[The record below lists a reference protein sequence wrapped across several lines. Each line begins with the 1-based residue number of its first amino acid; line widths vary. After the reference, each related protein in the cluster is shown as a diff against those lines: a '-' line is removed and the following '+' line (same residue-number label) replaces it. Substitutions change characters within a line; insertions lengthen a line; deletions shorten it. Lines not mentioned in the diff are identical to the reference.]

1 MQISVIIPILN
12 EEKALPS
19 LLRQVARWDCVD
31 EVLFVDGGSTD
42 GTLALL
48 DGRVVLSCGGGRG
61 AQCRLGAE
69 RAQGDAFVFV
79 HADSSVS
86 ADSMQAIRA
95 ALESGVS
102 WGCLTLRFESKAFS
116 MHFAARASN
125 LRVRLSGI
133 PFGDQVMFMTRE
145 IYEQVGGMP
154 DLALMEDYELSR
166 RLRSVAWPK
175 QLREKVYTSSRRFEK
190 GGSVRTML
198 QMRHLRHLYRKGA
211 DIQVL
216 VRKYSESRGRIY
228 GE

>member
-1 MQISVIIPILN
+1 MVLSVVIPVLN

-19 LLRQVARWDCVD
+19 LLEQIACWDCVD
-31 EVLFVDGGSTD
+31 EVVFVDGGSADATM
-42 GTLALL
+42 ALL
-48 DGRVVLSCGGGRG
+48 DGQKVLSCKDGRG

-69 RAQGDAFVFV
+69 CAQGDALVFV
-79 HADSSVS
+79 HADSSIS
-86 ADSMQAIRA
+86 ADAMRAIRA
-95 ALESGVS
+95 ALESGVA
-102 WGCLTLRFESKAFS
+102 WGCLTLRFESRALS
-116 MHFAARASN
+116 MRFAARASN

-166 RLRSVAWPK
+166 RLRSIIWPK
-175 QLREKVYTSSRRFEK
+175 QLREKVYTSPRRFER

-198 QMRHLRHLYRKGA
+198 QMHHLRHLYRKGVDVQQLA
-211 DIQVL
+211 REYSKSKGQV
-216 VRKYSESRGRIY
+216 Y